1 MSGLHSVP
9 SQDFKMAV
17 SSNSWWPPWNSAG
30 STGNFMRSHF
40 TLKLQ
45 TEAAHAWR
53 WLRNSDHS
61 GAFQSYWS
69 LQDQFLTTDL
79 QPIEGTVLWGCW
91 LESWI
96 YTISSL
102 PCFSS
107 THPRVAAVT
116 WWITKPYLWKIL
128 LGKSVVVPK
137 DYLLRTCFIAFHRSL
152 ECLWEKTTSWVSV
165 AAVTSDR
172 KLGDLTQ

>member
-1 MSGLHSVP
+1 MEQCRFYRELHEISL
-9 SQDFKMAV
+9 
-17 SSNSWWPPWNSAG
+17 
-30 STGNFMRSHF
+30 HF
-40 TLKLQ
+40 RVQ

-61 GAFQSYWS
+61 RA

-128 LGKSVVVPK
+128 LTNSVIVPK
-137 DYLLRTCFIAFHRSL
+137 DYLLRTCFIAFLRSL
-152 ECLWEKTTSWVSV
+152 EFLREKTTSWVSV
-165 AAVTSDR
+165 AAVTNDR
-172 KLGDLTQ
+172 KLGDLKQ